1 MAATL
6 QSMIATLGL
15 LAVFLSGF
23 AVMCAGI
30 YNAPEGYQADGEF
43 HLVWR
48 NDRPDVSNIVC
59 IWSGQTVE
67 TCVSQPRE
75 LAA

>member
-1 MAATL
+1 ML
-6 QSMIATLGL
+6 VELR
-15 LAVFLSGF
+15 
-23 AVMCAGI
+23 
-30 YNAPEGYQADGEF
+30 NAPEGYQADGEF

-59 IWSGQTVE
+59 IWAGQKE
-67 TCVSQPRE
+67 ESSISQSRE